1 MKIFNI
7 NNFIKTGDDLIMKK
21 KIIVGLLMISALS
34 FGAAK
39 NNPGN
44 MQNNQMMNPGNMMGG
59 QMGMMNQMNNLTET
73 QQKELMKL
81 MQERRDENYKQG
93 LDMRSKQLEM
103 EKLLS
108 KDTVNWQSVQRVNK
122 QISDMQ
128 AKQRLDNMKFA
139 KDVKNKYGISMG
151 MNGMMMQMHNQMM
164 NNN

>member
-1 MKIFNI
+1 
-7 NNFIKTGDDLIMKK
+7 MKK
-21 KIIVGLLMISALS
+21 KIIVGLLMVSALS

-44 MQNNQMMNPGNMMGG
+44 MQNNQMMNQQGMQNNQMMNPGNMMGG
-59 QMGMMNQMNNLTET
+59 QMGMMNQMNNLTEI

-81 MQERRDENYKQG
+81 MQEKKDKNYKQG

-103 EKLLS
+103 EKLLL
-108 KDTVNWQSVQRVNK
+108 KDKVNWQSVQRVNK